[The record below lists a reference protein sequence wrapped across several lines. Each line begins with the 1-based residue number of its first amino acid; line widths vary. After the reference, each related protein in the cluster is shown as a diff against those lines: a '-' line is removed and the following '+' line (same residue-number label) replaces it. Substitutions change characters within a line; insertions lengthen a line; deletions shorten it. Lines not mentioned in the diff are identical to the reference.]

1 MISVVIDNKEYQVPE
16 TNMHMMYLPVTD
28 LSIPAQ
34 SEQDTK
40 LTESSGQINRIGFVH
55 IGSLVGILAR
65 RIKELEKQVN
75 D

>member
-1 MISVVIDNKEYQVPE
+1 MISVVIDNKEYHVPE
-16 TNMHMMYLPVTD
+16 TNMHMAYLPVTD
-28 LSIPAQ
+28 LSIPVQ

-40 LTESSGQINRIGFVH
+40 LTESSGQVNRMGFVH

>member
-1 MISVVIDNKEYQVPE
+1 MISVIIDNKEYHVPE
-16 TNMHMMYLPVTD
+16 ANMHMMYLPVTD

-40 LTESSGQINRIGFVH
+40 LTESSGQINRMGFIH

-65 RIKELEKQVN
+65 RIKELEIQAN

>member
-1 MISVVIDNKEYQVPE
+1 MISVVIDNKEYHVPE
-16 TNMHMMYLPVTD
+16 TNMHMMNLPVTD
-28 LSIPAQ
+28 LSIPVQ

-40 LTESSGQINRIGFVH
+40 LAESSGQINRMGFAH

-65 RIKELEKQVN
+65 RIKELEKKVN

>member
-1 MISVVIDNKEYQVPE
+1 MISVVIDSKEYHIPE
-16 TNMHMMYLPVTD
+16 TNMHMLYLPVTD
-28 LSIPAQ
+28 LSIPVQ

-40 LTESSGQINRIGFVH
+40 LTESSGQINRMGFVH

-65 RIKELEKQVN
+65 RIKELETQAN